1 MVNELV
7 RRHLRSYKYHGDP
20 NVDRLRVAETIV
32 KDKTSYEITS
42 AQKIDPA
49 LVEQFLASWKDI
61 FGQVGV
67 SYSHDSS
74 ELFHQC
80 READTSPI
88 NTLTKTY
95 REASSTLSQAG
106 AVALAKVMDDAISL
120 MQDTWHAEHDP
131 EKFFKL
137 IIADRQKGKD
147 TIDKCK
153 KVLDFSRNLAP
164 TYKQIVDFVRDN
176 SDNFTYLTDEDR
188 ESIAAIKQILTD
200 EWPVDSMPAYKK
212 RMTYLNGRIN
222 ETREAI
228 RGQIQTKYAEVY
240 DELVAFANENRVPVN
255 ILPSLQNL
263 IATKTGS
270 SAISTLKL
278 NLSEIDAF
286 RALWMTKI
294 LEAKPADPGN
304 QKKVRRVSSKAI
316 CKTPQSIKSD
326 ADIDAYVASI
336 RVKLRAEL
344 GDNDELVIL

>member
-1 MVNELV
+1 M
-7 RRHLRSYKYHGDP
+7 
-20 NVDRLRVAETIV
+20 DRLRVAETIV

-49 LVEQFLASWKDI
+49 LVEQFLSAWKDI

-74 ELFHQC
+74 ELFHEC
-80 READTSPI
+80 RESEKSPI

-106 AVALAKVMDDAISL
+106 AVALAKVMDNAISL

-240 DELVAFANENRVPVN
+240 DELVAFANENRVPIN
-255 ILPSLQNL
+255 ILPSLQNI
-263 IATKTGS
+263 IAS
-270 SAISTLKL
+270 
-278 NLSEIDAF
+278 
-286 RALWMTKI
+286 
-294 LEAKPADPGN
+294 
-304 QKKVRRVSSKAI
+304 
-316 CKTPQSIKSD
+316 KTPQSIKSD

-336 RVKLRAEL
+336 RAKLRAEL